1 MKVTE
6 ENTIKIR
13 EEFVEVQN
21 GMRIQKIVMSNSKS
35 SADSR
40 KKKHIVY
47 FPGLTYTFEK
57 EPNEDKSEWN
67 WAAEAGM
74 DVHLINFPGSGKSK
88 GHSLNGRNRVNAGI
102 GVISDLLKQGIHP
115 DNIVLYG
122 SCAGGPI
129 AT

>member
-57 EPNEDKSEWN
+57 ETNEDKSEWN
-67 WAAEAGM
+67 WSAEAGM
-74 DVHLINFPGSGKSK
+74 DVLLINFPGSGKSK
-88 GHSLNGRNRVNAGI
+88 AIL
-102 GVISDLLKQGIHP
+102 
-115 DNIVLYG
+115 
-122 SCAGGPI
+122 
-129 AT
+129 